1 MSTTLE
7 LPLPRGLV
15 GTFIRCS
22 AALLLAALAGCAELG
37 DLAGP
42 APEGSYP
49 GFDTS
54 LYPGDAA
61 MRTWSTASPYRWV
74 GYYLQ
79 APCHRDASWMGKRA
93 TLQEMGWGMALL
105 YVGQQT
111 WDGVQQLSP
120 NWNVMG
126 VEAAGAATCSREL
139 LTAAQGTAEAADAV
153 SKTAN
158 EGFPSGTIIFLD
170 VERMET
176 IPASMQAYY
185 RAWIR
190 GVLADGRFQPGVY
203 AHRHNATALY
213 AAAREVYAA
222 AGRSGAP
229 EFWIAGG
236 SGFSL
241 ARHPTDVGFD
251 FASVWQGALDI
262 SETWGGVRIRIDA
275 NVAGNRSPSSSAP

>member
-1 MSTTLE
+1 MRTPRALLRGST
-7 LPLPRGLV
+7 
-15 GTFIRCS
+15 
-22 AALLLAALAGCAELG
+22 ALLLVALAGCAELG

-54 LYPGDAA
+54 IYPGDAA

-79 APCHRDASWMGKRA
+79 APCHRDASWMGRRA
-93 TLQEMGWGMALL
+93 ALQEMGWGIGLL

-120 NWNVMG
+120 NWNIMVD
-126 VEAAGAATCSREL
+126 AAGAVTCSRSL

-153 SKTAN
+153 SKTAA
-158 EGFPSGTIIFLD
+158 EGFPSGTVIFLD
-170 VERMET
+170 LERMET

-203 AHRHNATALY
+203 AHRRNAAELH
-213 AAAREVYAA
+213 AAAREVYVA

-241 ARHPTDVGFD
+241 NRHPTEVGFE
-251 FASVWQGALDI
+251 FASVWQGLLDI
-262 SETWGGVRIRIDA
+262 TETWGGVQLRIDA
-275 NVAGNRSPSSSAP
+275 NVARSRSPSVP

>member
-1 MSTTLE
+1 
-7 LPLPRGLV
+7 V
-15 GTFIRCS
+15 
-22 AALLLAALAGCAELG
+22 ALLLALLAGCGELG
-37 DLAGP
+37 DPTGP
-42 APEGSYP
+42 APAGSHP

-54 LYPGDAA
+54 IYPGDAA

-93 TLQEMGWGMALL
+93 TLQGMGWGMGLL

-111 WDGVQQLSP
+111 WDGVQQLAPS
-120 NWNVMG
+120 WNVMG
-126 VEAAGAATCSREL
+126 ADAGGSVTCSREL
-139 LTAAQGTAEAADAV
+139 LSAEQGTAEAADAV
-153 SKTAN
+153 RKTAG
-158 EGFPSGTIIFLD
+158 EGFPNGTVIFLD

-176 IPASMQAYY
+176 IPPRMQAYY

-190 GVLADGRFQPGVY
+190 GVLADGRFRPGVY
-203 AHRHNATALY
+203 AHRFNAVALH

-222 AGRSGAP
+222 AGTPGAP

-241 ARHPTDVGFD
+241 ERHPTDVGFD

-262 SETWGGVRIRIDA
+262 SETWGGVRLRIDA
-275 NVAGNRSPSSSAP
+275 NVARERSPS